1 MASEVTEERK
11 KMRQQQ
17 SQDGVKAMA
26 EYHDERVQMAK
37 RTEKLRAMR
46 LAKEAEEAANAAP
59 PKAPKKKPAKK
70 A

>member
-1 MASEVTEERK
+1 MASDITEERK

-26 EYHDERVQMAK
+26 EYQDERVQMAK
-37 RTEKLRAMR
+37 RTEKLRALR
-46 LAKEAEEAANAAP
+46 LAKEAEEAANATP
-59 PKAPKKKPAKK
+59 PAPKKRPAKK

>member
-11 KMRQQQ
+11 KLRQQQ

-59 PKAPKKKPAKK
+59 PAPKKKSAKK